1 MLFQTLASQPFRRLT
16 LLLCITT
23 TFVGVA
29 HAQASAADPTISKEI
44 LNFVPTCAQ
53 SCFQAFILA
62 NFGASG
68 CGNSPSMPCLCTKT
82 GASGHTI
89 GEGAM
94 ACVVAEGQR
103 GICGGEDTES
113 EFSLGREGASGSC
126 ANAGWE
132 AEKVSTAY
140 NMCVGVANAAPK
152 THSTIVATMIVP
164 PGTAPSSTTSTT
176 SPARDLTTSVPAP
189 SVPDVVTPTPATTA
203 PSDTGAAVA
212 PETDGA
218 AVESK
223 PRLNPA
229 QIAGIVIGCLAVI
242 VFGILLV
249 FLAKCVR
256 RKRFPDTEAAGGF
269 TKMRDS
275 LSFGGR
281 KSAANSPPQLQI
293 SKPMV
298 DPSLNL
304 VGYPWQTTTPMAG
317 TTQVAPS
324 QRSRTPQP
332 LGVGLALSPHRRAP
346 SADAATIR
354 SVQRSTPALVLTPPR
369 HSRTQT
375 PKIENV
381 MQQQQR
387 LPTLTLAIPAAG
399 PKKLPVPPPV
409 ASNARDS
416 IVTEFA
422 EDGEGESATGTAS
435 NIWRPPPTDPQSATT
450 YYSADKNGNWI
461 LRNRKSE
468 LVEPPLPAVPMPP
481 PAAVTANAELPS
493 PEDQTKSERA
503 QGFSGWFSPGA
514 VVPPLRV
521 PSREHATKLGSPIAF
536 RKAKEDQPQ
545 PQPQTLQAPSRRD
558 IRTSSVYSPYP
569 NGPVSILPGPSNPL
583 PAPSTRTTPAPTKSR
598 RRSRRNSRGAGGR
611 RLSTD
616 SSTSIESAAFNEDG
630 DEDDLSPVAE
640 SPVSPISPGQSP
652 VSYPPI
658 PTHNQQPRMPIKPYG
673 LPANPQARK
682 MNNTISTMP
691 PPRSGPGQVRTGS
704 PAQRPPFE
712 LSGEDVRPQ
721 QAGQGYHRPRPQ
733 QGQGQYQPFRPPPQ
747 QQRPAPQPLQHRRLS
762 SSDHQQREWY
772 PSPAQTQQ
780 VYGAAAGVTRTLS
793 PAIISAGMQG
803 QQGRYPGPAVSARTQ
818 SSDVLLPGMMG
829 MQDQG
834 QQSSLAKRRG
844 ADGKVVGLALGG
856 GGGEGR
862 GGARKNVKGWE
873 RSGAELVAPPVT
885 PGIRMMTPTRKGEDL
900 FLYVGL

>member
-1 MLFQTLASQPFRRLT
+1 
-16 LLLCITT
+16 
-23 TFVGVA
+23 
-29 HAQASAADPTISKEI
+29 
-44 LNFVPTCAQ
+44 
-53 SCFQAFILA
+53 
-62 NFGASG
+62 
-68 CGNSPSMPCLCTKT
+68 
-82 GASGHTI
+82 
-89 GEGAM
+89 
-94 ACVVAEGQR
+94 
-103 GICGGEDTES
+103 
-113 EFSLGREGASGSC
+113 
-126 ANAGWE
+126 
-132 AEKVSTAY
+132 
-140 NMCVGVANAAPK
+140 MCVGVANAAPK

-164 PGTAPSSTTSTT
+164 PGTLPSSTTSTT
-176 SPARDLTTSVPAP
+176 SPARDLTTSVPTP
-189 SVPDVVTPTPATTA
+189 SVPDVVTPTPATTS
-203 PSDTGAAVA
+203 PSDTASVVA

-242 VFGILLV
+242 VFGIILV

-381 MQQQQR
+381 MQQQQQR
-387 LPTLTLAIPAAG
+387 LPTLTLAIPAAAG

-468 LVEPPLPAVPMPP
+468 MMEEPPLPAVPMPP
-481 PAAVTANAELPS
+481 PAAAVTANAELPS

-521 PSREHATKLGSPIAF
+521 PSREQHAAKLGSPIAF

-545 PQPQTLQAPSRRD
+545 TLQAPARRD

-583 PAPSTRTTPAPTKSR
+583 PKTIPAPPTKSR
-598 RRSRRNSRGAGGR
+598 RRSRRNSHR

-616 SSTSIESAAFNEDG
+616 SSTSIESAAFNEDD
-630 DEDDLSPVAE
+630 DEDLSPVAE

-652 VSYPPI
+652 VTYPPI
-658 PTHNQQPRMPIKPYG
+658 PTHHNQQQPRKPYG

-691 PPRSGPGQVRTGS
+691 LPRGAPGQVRTGS

-712 LSGEDVRPQ
+712 LSGEDVRPAP
-721 QAGQGYHRPRPQ
+721 QAGYHRPRPQ
-733 QGQGQYQPFRPPPQ
+733 QQGGQGGYQPFRPQQ
-747 QQRPAPQPLQHRRLS
+747 QQRPAPQPLQQHRRLS
-762 SSDHQQREWY
+762 SSDHQQQKWY
-772 PSPAQTQQ
+772 PSPGQTQQ
-780 VYGAAAGVTRTLS
+780 VYGAQGVMRTLS
-793 PAIISAGMQG
+793 PEVISAGT
-803 QQGRYPGPAVSARTQ
+803 QQKRFPSPGAATAAASARTQ

-829 MQDQG
+829 MRDQG
-834 QQSSLAKRRG
+834 QQGQSSLAKRRG

-856 GGGEGR
+856 GGG
-862 GGARKNVKGWE
+862 GGKKNMKGWE

-885 PGIRMMTPTRKGEDL
+885 PGIRMMTPTRKGDDL
-900 FLYVGL
+900 FLDVGL